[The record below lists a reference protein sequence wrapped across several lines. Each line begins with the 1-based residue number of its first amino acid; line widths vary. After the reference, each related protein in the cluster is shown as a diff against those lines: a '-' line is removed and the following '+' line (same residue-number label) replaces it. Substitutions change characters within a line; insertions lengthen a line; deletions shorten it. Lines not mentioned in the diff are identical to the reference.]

1 MLLHIASFYT
11 ICSMPNSTFWQR
23 NIAVV
28 RGHIGVEMV
37 TLHSQSSI
45 FTKSCL
51 KVPFTTMVGAKP
63 MEGCNFKRGKSPK
76 KQAWQVASWMVE
88 NWELTLVGTFFTLY
102 EMIIILQ
109 VENLAK
115 TFAQCWNTS
124 NVWKYDWYYEILWR
138 YLLILHGFLL
148 LTAGDVFIYLDPHIP
163 KKSQTS
169 TVSTHNSTPLQKA
182 PSIQKTN
189 TKMI

>member
-1 MLLHIASFYT
+1 MLLHIASFFT
-11 ICSMPNSTFWQR
+11 ICSMPNPTFWQR

-51 KVPFTTMVGAKP
+51 KVPVTTMVGAKP

-76 KQAWQVASWMVE
+76 KQAWQVGILDGRKLGIDFGGHF
-88 NWELTLVGTFFTLY
+88 LTRY
-102 EMIIILQ
+102 KMIVILQ
-109 VENLAK
+109 VEKLAK
-115 TFAQCWNTS
+115 PFAQCWNTS

-148 LTAGDVFIYLDPHIP
+148 SPAGDVSIYLDPRIP

-182 PSIQKTN
+182 PSIQKIN